1 MVYSPQLPK
10 QRRNFHNTSKVPG
23 NGPWCTR
30 PGGGRAWG
38 HGAQGPVGRRQV
50 LRSLRGAARIIDVRV
65 LHSHCFMFSRE
76 EERPSWE
83 VWIDITIGPSMW
95 TQIRVKSGSP
105 SRFDSTSSSTSRKR
119 DDVGH
124 DTNDANFI
132 LKILKVTP
140 RITPAGRAAAA

>member
-1 MVYSPQLPK
+1 
-10 QRRNFHNTSKVPG
+10 
-23 NGPWCTR
+23 
-30 PGGGRAWG
+30 
-38 HGAQGPVGRRQV
+38 
-50 LRSLRGAARIIDVRV
+50 
-65 LHSHCFMFSRE
+65 MFSRE